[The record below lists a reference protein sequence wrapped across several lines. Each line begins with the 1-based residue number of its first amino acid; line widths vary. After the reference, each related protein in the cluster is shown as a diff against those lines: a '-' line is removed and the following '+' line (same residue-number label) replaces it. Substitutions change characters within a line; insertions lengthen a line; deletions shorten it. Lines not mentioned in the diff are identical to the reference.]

1 MTSLG
6 QHKSKKRKTTES
18 TYDSKS
24 IQTLENQLTASVNA
38 KSSLNGLVDLL
49 DIAESTEDAPLCSKA
64 IFASYRVFI
73 LVINSGVLAV
83 GREDSVRMWIQERL
97 NSYVE
102 LLIKLLHNHQLSLRV
117 CNHIPIP
124 CIFHS

>member
-6 QHKSKKRKTTES
+6 QHKSKKRKTIES
-18 TYDSKS
+18 TYDSNS

-49 DIAESTEDAPLCSKA
+49 DIAESTEDAALCSKA

-73 LVINSGVLAV
+73 LIIDSGVLAV

-102 LLIKLLHNHQLSLRV
+102 LLIKLLQNHQLSLRV
-117 CNHIPIP
+117 CNNIPMP